1 MQFID
6 VTTDFAFKKVF
17 GSQQSKDILISFLN
31 ALLNFG
37 NHPIVNLTIVDP
49 YQAPLVATLKNT
61 FVDIKAYLDNGT
73 QVIIEMQVLNQA
85 GFDKRV
91 LSNVAKAYITQLE
104 KGDKYTELNPAI
116 GLTVT
121 DFVMFP
127 QKQLESQVITDYT
140 FLERH
145 HKVPYPEE
153 MRLVFV
159 ELPKFEKKLRQL
171 KGMADKWI
179 YFVKNVGSMK
189 SLPKTLAN
197 DKDINQALTIA
208 NTTSLTLK
216 ELELQEKKLRWL
228 REQKDNLARAEQ
240 AEADLEAALEKAK
253 AEKQAVLEKAKAE
266 KQAALKNAEAE
277 KQAVLEK
284 AKAEKQAALKNAEAE
299 KQAVLEKAK
308 AEKQTALKNAEAEKQ
323 QVEAEKQQVEAEK
336 QAALKKAKNAEKA
349 AKLQIA
355 KQMLQAHAD
364 IAFIRQVT
372 GLKKVEITKLKE

>member
-31 ALLNFG
+31 ALLDFG
-37 NHPIVNLTIVDP
+37 DHPIVNLTIVDP
-49 YQAPLVATLKNT
+49 YQAPLVASLKNT

-73 QVIIEMQVLNQA
+73 QVIIEMQVLNQS

-91 LSNVAKAYITQLE
+91 LSNVAKAYSTQLE
-104 KGDKYTELNPAI
+104 KGDKYSELNPAI
-116 GLTVT
+116 GLTFT
-121 DFVMFP
+121 DFVMFS
-127 QKQLESQVITDYT
+127 QQELKSQVITDFI

-159 ELPKFEKKLRQL
+159 ELPKFEKTLRQL

-179 YFVKNVGSMK
+179 YFVKNVGHLK
-189 SLPKTLAN
+189 SIPKTLAN
-197 DKDINQALTIA
+197 DKEINQALSIA
-208 NTTSLTLK
+208 NTATLTPE
-216 ELELQEKKLRWL
+216 ELEVQQKKLRWL
-228 REQKDNLARAEQ
+228 SDQKNNLARAEQ
-240 AEADLEAALEKAK
+240 AERENAK
-253 AEKQAVLEKAKAE
+253 AQKATQEALDKALKAEAE
-266 KQAALKNAEAE
+266 KQAALDKTKAVEVEKQAALDKAEVAEAEKQAALEKAEVAEAE

-284 AKAEKQAALKNAEAE
+284 AEAE
-299 KQAVLEKAK
+299 KQAVLEKA
-308 AEKQTALKNAEAEKQ
+308 ET
-323 QVEAEKQQVEAEK
+323 QVAFEK
-336 QAALKKAKNAEKA
+336 QAALEKAKNAEKA

-355 KQMLQAHAD
+355 KQLLQANAD

-372 GLKKVEITKLKE
+372 GLKKMEITKLKE

>member
-31 ALLNFG
+31 ALLDFG
-37 NHPIVNLTIVDP
+37 EHPIVNLTIVDP

-61 FVDIKAYLDNGT
+61 YVDIKAYLDNGT
-73 QVIIEMQVLNQA
+73 QVIIEMQVLNQS

-91 LSNVAKAYITQLE
+91 LSNVAKAYSTQLE

-116 GLTVT
+116 GLTFT
-121 DFVMFP
+121 DFVMFS
-127 QKQLESQVITDYT
+127 QQQLKSQVITDFI

-159 ELPKFEKKLRQL
+159 ELPKFDKKLRQL

-179 YFVKNVGSMK
+179 YFVKNVGHLK
-189 SLPKTLAN
+189 SIPKTLAN
-197 DKDINQALTIA
+197 DKDINQALSIA
-208 NTTSLTLK
+208 NTASLTPE
-216 ELELQEKKLRWL
+216 ELEIQQKKLRWL
-228 REQKDNLARAEQ
+228 SDQKANLARAEQ
-240 AEADLEAALEKAK
+240 AERENAK
-253 AEKQAVLEKAKAE
+253 AQKAAQEALDKA
-266 KQAALKNAEAE
+266 
-277 KQAVLEK
+277 
-284 AKAEKQAALKNAEAE
+284 AK
-299 KQAVLEKAK
+299 
-308 AEKQTALKNAEAEKQ
+308 AEAEKQ
-323 QVEAEKQQVEAEK
+323 QVEAEKQQVVAEKQQMEAEKQQAEAEKQQVEAEK
-336 QAALKKAKNAEKA
+336 QAALEKAKNAEKA

-355 KQMLQAHAD
+355 KQMLQTNMD

-372 GLKKVEITKLKE
+372 GLKKIEITKLKE